1 MIELKQINGG
11 FVTLETL
18 KAANEWLSDVYDCRI
33 AYIDEILCYKQYA
46 AETSWKNA
54 RLSIRSVINNIPME
68 QHRLLLQYLSN
79 NYERSCSIGRTK
91 AYYTGEEVNNYGV
104 FNLNLR
110 TNEVHGIEGGAIPLE
125 TKSAHGET
133 RVPVPEGYDGNM
145 AYVELFVPRIVISR
159 MLLRLIDGADWGYVL
174 TLTHPLMEPSN
185 NRENVRRYG
194 LERPHALLFYQRYTK
209 KDANCRCTI
218 KMDVAKS
225 KLWVS
230 IITHADEF
238 TGPFTI
244 DAEDPIAPLV
254 EVKIT
259 FYKYGAA

>member
-145 AYVELFVPRIVISR
+145 AYVELSVPAQVIYQMFFR
-159 MLLRLIDGADWGYVL
+159 EIDGGDWKLVPA
-174 TLTHPLMEPSN
+174 LTHPLLVPVLA
-185 NRENVRRYG
+185 RVNVREG
-194 LERPHALLFYQRYTK
+194 GTVRPHALLFYQRYTK
-209 KDANCRCTI
+209 KDANGRCTI

-225 KLWVS
+225 KRWVS

-238 TGPFTI
+238 TGPFAI
-244 DAEDPIAPLV
+244 AAKDPIAPLV